1 MSQRHPTPVV
11 PADRWLS
18 ERADALAATHRGAAG
33 QPRSFAASADGRRVG
48 WLRAV
53 GPDDPRL
60 GLWITQ
66 DGDAPTLLVDPADL
80 GDETAVA
87 DAERARRERTRERG
101 SGITAYAAT
110 PDLELIAFAHD
121 ARLHV
126 VSVTDGSRRVLDVP
140 GPVADPRPSPTGR
153 HVAWVADGAVL
164 VADLARGTAQTL
176 VDDDDP
182 AVAWGVAEFVAAE
195 EMGRTRGWWWS
206 PDGNAIAACRVD
218 ESAVAR
224 WWLHEP
230 MTPDARP
237 RALRYPA
244 AGTTNA
250 TVEMALLGLDG
261 TRSELPW
268 DLAQWPYLAAVR
280 WDAGFPLTVAVQSRD
295 QRRLQVLTVPESGGA
310 PHAVR
315 TVHGDPWVELV
326 AGVPRWTPDGR
337 LVTVEDDQACDTR
350 RVVIDGTPLSP
361 AGLHVDAV
369 VTVRAG
375 HVLVT
380 GNTGDPTSTALWR
393 LPLDGGAPQAQ
404 TPTDGVHT
412 VAAAGPGVVVQR
424 QHADDASVTTTV
436 RHDDTSTAVPHVPV
450 DLPLRPRPHFAT
462 LDGLCAALLLPS
474 WHTGD
479 RLPVLLAPY
488 GGPHARRVR
497 QAARAFLTD
506 QWFAEAGFAVLVI
519 DGRGTPG
526 RGLAWE
532 HVVRG
537 DLATPALVD
546 QERGVRAA
554 AARWPALDL
563 DRVAI
568 RGWSFGGY
576 LAALAVLRRP
586 EVFHAAI
593 AGAPVTDWALY
604 DTHYTERYL
613 GDPATQAAAYARSSL
628 LDDAAGLRRPLLLLH
643 GLADDNVVAAHTLR
657 LSEAL
662 VAAGRPHTVLPLSTT
677 THVARDPR
685 REARLLDLQLAFL
698 RDALDITPPDSRS
711 R

>member
-1 MSQRHPTPVV
+1 
-11 PADRWLS
+11 
-18 ERADALAATHRGAAG
+18 
-33 QPRSFAASADGRRVG
+33 
-48 WLRAV
+48 
-53 GPDDPRL
+53 
-60 GLWITQ
+60 
-66 DGDAPTLLVDPADL
+66 
-80 GDETAVA
+80 
-87 DAERARRERTRERG
+87 
-101 SGITAYAAT
+101 
-110 PDLELIAFAHD
+110 
-121 ARLHV
+121 
-126 VSVTDGSRRVLDVP
+126 
-140 GPVADPRPSPTGR
+140 
-153 HVAWVADGAVL
+153 
-164 VADLARGTAQTL
+164 
-176 VDDDDP
+176 
-182 AVAWGVAEFVAAE
+182 
-195 EMGRTRGWWWS
+195 
-206 PDGNAIAACRVD
+206 
-218 ESAVAR
+218 
-224 WWLHEP
+224 
-230 MTPDARP
+230 
-237 RALRYPA
+237 
-244 AGTTNA
+244 
-250 TVEMALLGLDG
+250 
-261 TRSELPW
+261 
-268 DLAQWPYLAAVR
+268 
-280 WDAGFPLTVAVQSRD
+280 
-295 QRRLQVLTVPESGGA
+295 
-310 PHAVR
+310 
-315 TVHGDPWVELV
+315 
-326 AGVPRWTPDGR
+326 
-337 LVTVEDDQACDTR
+337 
-350 RVVIDGTPLSP
+350 
-361 AGLHVDAV
+361 
-369 VTVRAG
+369 
-375 HVLVT
+375 
-380 GNTGDPTSTALWR
+380 LWR

-628 LDDAAGLRRPLLLLH
+628 LDDAAGLRRPLLLRTHTAAVRGAGGGRPPAH
-643 GLADDNVVAAHTLR
+643 GAAAVDHHPR
-657 LSEAL
+657 RPRPPPRGAAARP
-662 VAAGRPHTVLPLSTT
+662 AAGVPPRRPRHHAARQPVTVVGFRLCIETISVRCVGSRCPPITSTAVSTPLRSTT
-677 THVARDPR
+677 GSTGSERCSSACS
-685 REARLLDLQLAFL
+685 
-698 RDALDITPPDSRS
+698 TTCRS
-711 R
+711 